1 MRSSKVIIKIAGE
14 YLIFIDKG
22 REKRV
27 IKKINE
33 FEESLAFFLTA
44 NNGGCEEESF
54 QMYDELINFI
64 ARNGKSVKI
73 RGFQSADVV
82 LPPKDFTFEELK
94 ELWQLRSRQKEKN
107 K

>member
-1 MRSSKVIIKIAGE
+1 VIIKIAGE
-14 YLIFIDKG
+14 YLIFIDKS

-33 FEESLAFFLTA
+33 FEESLAFFFAA
-44 NNGGCEEESF
+44 NNDGCEEEYF
-54 QMYDELINFI
+54 QMYDELLNFI

-73 RGFQSADVV
+73 RGLQSADMV

-94 ELWQLRSRQKEKN
+94 ELWHIRSRQKEKN